1 MHELNEKVVGS
12 PSRAVRFLL
21 QGLTALAVAL
31 VGFFAVLMAA
41 TTLSGLFGF
50 NSVIVLSGSMEPVL
64 RVGDIVM
71 TRDVDPATVGVGDV
85 VTYRSGKVFTTHR
98 IIRVVDTSQ
107 GRQFEVKGDNNPTPD
122 ATLVSEELV
131 VAKMAFDLPKMGY
144 LVDFAHSPNGM
155 TIFIIIPAVVLALVW
170 YRERQGKKARSQM
183 SPILQSDEKVGKE

>member
-12 PSRAVRFLL
+12 PSRATRLLL

-50 NSVIVLSGSMEPVL
+50 NSVIVLSGSMEPIL

-71 TRDVDPATVGVGDV
+71 TRDVDPTTVGVGDV
-85 VTYRSGKVFTTHR
+85 VTYRVGKLLVTHR
-98 IIRVVDTSQ
+98 IIRVVDTLQ
-107 GRQFEVKGDNNPTPD
+107 GRQFEVKGDNNSTPD
-122 ATLVSEELV
+122 GTLVAEERV
-131 VAKMAFDLPKMGY
+131 VAKVAFDLPKMGY
-144 LVDFAHSPNGM
+144 LVNFAHSPNGL
-155 TIFIIIPAVVLALVW
+155 TIFIILPAVILALMW

-183 SPILQSDEKVGKE
+183 SPIPQSDEKVGKE